1 MFNLK
6 NKYLFLFLLSL
17 INVNFFSITKS
28 NEINH
33 NSFELISL
41 KRKNYKLNC
50 GSNKTVCKISITNN
64 YLYIN
69 KIKIKKA
76 QLKNINNKLLCKN
89 EFGISKCFPGDMK
102 NIVYNQITL
111 IYLQEDSLKAKR
123 IFIKDLNIANELK
136 KDLKRLIGMDSI

>member
-1 MFNLK
+1 M
-6 NKYLFLFLLSL
+6 
-17 INVNFFSITKS
+17 
-28 NEINH
+28 
-33 NSFELISL
+33 ISL

-50 GSNKTVCKISITNN
+50 GSKKTVCKISITNN
-64 YLYIN
+64 SLYIN

-111 IYLQEDSLKAKR
+111 IYLQEGSLKAKR
-123 IFIKDLNIANELK
+123 IFIEDLNIAKEFKN
-136 KDLKRLIGMDSI
+136 DLKRLIGMDSI

>member
-17 INVNFFSITKS
+17 INFNSFSIAKS

-33 NSFELISL
+33 NSINLISS
-41 KRKNYKLNC
+41 KRKDYKFNC
-50 GSNKTVCKISITNN
+50 GSKKTVCEISITNN

-69 KIKIKKA
+69 KSKIKKN
-76 QLKNINNKLLCKN
+76 QLKNINNKLLCRN

-102 NIVYNQITL
+102 NIVYQKIIL
-111 IYLQEDSLKAKR
+111 VYLQEDSLKAKL
-123 IFIKDLNIANELK
+123 IFIKDLSMANEFK
-136 KDLKRLIGMDSI
+136 KDLKRLIGWNSI

>member
-17 INVNFFSITKS
+17 INLNFFSIAKS

-33 NSFELISL
+33 NSFDLISL

-69 KIKIKKA
+69 KSKIKKG
-76 QLKNINNKLLCKN
+76 QLKKINNKLLCRN

-102 NIVYNQITL
+102 NIVYKQITL
-111 IYLQEDSLKAKR
+111 IYLQEGSLKAKR
-123 IFIKDLNIANELK
+123 IFIKDLIIANEFK
-136 KDLKRLIGMDSI
+136 KDLERLIGLDSM

>member
-17 INVNFFSITKS
+17 INVNFFSIAKS

-50 GSNKTVCKISITNN
+50 GSEKKVCKISITNN

-69 KIKIKKA
+69 ESKIKKD
-76 QLKNINNKLLCKN
+76 QLKNINNKLLCRN

-102 NIVYNQITL
+102 NIVYKKITL
-111 IYLQEDSLKAKR
+111 IYLQEDALKAKR
-123 IFIKDLNIANELK
+123 IFIKDLDIANEFK
-136 KDLKRLIGMDSI
+136 KDLERFIGLNSI

>member
-17 INVNFFSITKS
+17 INFNFFSIAKS
-28 NEINH
+28 NEIKH
-33 NSFELISL
+33 NSFDLISL
-41 KRKNYKLNC
+41 NRKNYKLNC

-69 KIKIKKA
+69 KTKIKKD
-76 QLKNINNKLLCKN
+76 QLKKISNKLLCRN

-102 NIVYNQITL
+102 NIVYQQITL
-111 IYLQEDSLKAKR
+111 IYLQKDSLKAKR
-123 IFIKDLNIANELK
+123 IFIKDLNIANEFK
-136 KDLKRLIGMDSI
+136 NDLERLIGLDSI

>member
-6 NKYLFLFLLSL
+6 NKYIFLFFLYL
-17 INVNFFSITKS
+17 INVNFFSIAKS
-28 NEINH
+28 NQINH
-33 NSFELISL
+33 NSFDLISL

-69 KIKIKKA
+69 KSKIKKD
-76 QLKNINNKLLCKN
+76 QLKKINNKLFCRN

-102 NIVYNQITL
+102 NIVYKQITL
-111 IYLQEDSLKAKR
+111 IFLQENSLKAKR
-123 IFIKDLNIANELK
+123 IFIKDLKIANEFK
-136 KDLKRLIGMDSI
+136 KDLERLIGLNSN